1 MSLPIIIKDYPFPPS
16 LNQAYP
22 TNRQGRRFTG
32 PKLKGYKMAC
42 DLWNKTHGNSQTQFE
57 ELRRITA
64 LDKFYVDIK
73 IIFSVP
79 SQDIWTQKFTVKK
92 NDADNRIKAL
102 FDCLATTMGIDDK
115 YFSIGLCTKTFN
127 NNGEY
132 KTILVIDYK
141 PIRHESELIK
151 EHL

>member
-1 MSLPIIIKDYPFPPS
+1 MTKIKILDYPWPPS
-16 LNQAYP
+16 INSSYP
-22 TNRQGRRFTG
+22 TNRHGRRFTG
-32 PKLKGYKMAC
+32 PKLKAFKKQC
-42 DLWNKTHGNSQTQFE
+42 EIWDKTHGSINPE
-57 ELRRITA
+57 IEALRKIIA

-102 FDCLATTMGIDDK
+102 FDGLSTTLGIDDR
-115 YFSIGLCTKTFN
+115 YFSISLCTKAFN
-127 NNGEY
+127 NEGEY